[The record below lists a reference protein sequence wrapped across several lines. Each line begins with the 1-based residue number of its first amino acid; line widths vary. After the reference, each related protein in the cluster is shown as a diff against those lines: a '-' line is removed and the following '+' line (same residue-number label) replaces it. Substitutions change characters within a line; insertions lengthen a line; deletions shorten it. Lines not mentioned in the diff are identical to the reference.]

1 MNFNILLSEIAV
13 ISISE
18 SKLDDLIL
26 SSEIQSEN
34 YDLTQ
39 PSRNRHGGGVP
50 YFIRNDLTY
59 NTKKF
64 ISSKTENIFI

>member
-1 MNFNILLSEIAV
+1 MLSEIA
-13 ISISE
+13 IIGISE

-26 SSEIQSEN
+26 SSKIQSEN
-34 YDLTQ
+34 YDLTR

-59 NTKKF
+59 NTK
-64 ISSKTENIFI
+64 